1 MAKPKRENRGTRPTK
16 KKKKRKKINPHST
29 IYQRSRY
36 STPIPHL
43 RQHQLKPA
51 PQPQARKWPEGIH
64 RLNGYK
70 VKQEKGA
77 KKNKSLEKTNESTKR
92 FSWIS
97 NFKYCI
103 LAFVSW
109 GDQPQ
114 LKPSRHPSDAR
125 TDWYI
130 SHGTNVLAPD
140 PHARSKPCPIR
151 DSNRL
156 VVPTGKFKLT
166 RVEGVDQYG
175 DKKKQ
180 KEEKKNYGSSNWMSE
195 KFPLRKLQGSC

>member
-1 MAKPKRENRGTRPTK
+1 MGIRLN
-16 KKKKRKKINPHST
+16 KKRG
-29 IYQRSRY
+29 R
-36 STPIPHL
+36 
-43 RQHQLKPA
+43 
-51 PQPQARKWPEGIH
+51 
-64 RLNGYK
+64 
-70 VKQEKGA
+70 

-151 DSNRL
+151 DSNRF

-166 RVEGVDQYG
+166 RVEGVDQHG
-175 DKKKQ
+175 DKKKTKRR
-180 KEEKKNYGSSNWMSE
+180 KEELWKLELDVGEVSLE
-195 KFPLRKLQGSC
+195 EAARFLLRCPCAFCWNGVWWIHSIVCGDLYLLQLL